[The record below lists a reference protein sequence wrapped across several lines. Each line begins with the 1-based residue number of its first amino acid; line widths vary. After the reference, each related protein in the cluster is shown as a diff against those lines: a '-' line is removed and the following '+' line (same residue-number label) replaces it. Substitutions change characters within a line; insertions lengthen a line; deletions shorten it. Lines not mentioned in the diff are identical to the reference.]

1 MYDILNQFFKIMSE
15 ELNEFTDISPYTDAE
30 AVEALGKLAD
40 HPAVVEVSKAIFP
53 DKEPEFLR
61 KILKSVKSIDEFQ
74 ILVMNKVVE
83 WVLSTTSHNFSY
95 DGIGNLKKING
106 KFLAMSNHRDI
117 ILDPAITQVVLYRN
131 AIPMT
136 EIAVGSNLLTNKYIE
151 YLIRSNRMI
160 KVIRGINAR
169 QLYLSSQVL
178 SKYIRECI
186 TSGRSSIWIAQREG
200 RAKDG
205 IDTTEQGL
213 LKMLDMSGTADF
225 TTNFE
230 ELNIVTLSISYEYE
244 PCDIL
249 KARERLISR
258 TQKYVKGS
266 REDLISIMTGI
277 EQQKGNIHLNIGS
290 PLTHDEIE
298 AASCCNKN
306 DRYQAIRHAV
316 DVRIIEGYK
325 LWKTNYI
332 GYDMVNHTFKYR
344 DKYTPEDVAQF
355 TDYVEHQLDKVEKS
369 LCRADLRDIFL
380 RIYANP
386 VVSLENLMIE
396 RATASR
402 Q

>member
-1 MYDILNQFFKIMSE
+1 MSE

-74 ILVMNKVVE
+74 ILVMNKAVE
-83 WVLSTTSHNFSY
+83 WVLSTTAHNFSY

-169 QLYLSSQVL
+169 QFYLSSQVL

-230 ELNIVTLSISYEYE
+230 ELNIVPLSISYEYE

-396 RATASR
+396 RAAASR